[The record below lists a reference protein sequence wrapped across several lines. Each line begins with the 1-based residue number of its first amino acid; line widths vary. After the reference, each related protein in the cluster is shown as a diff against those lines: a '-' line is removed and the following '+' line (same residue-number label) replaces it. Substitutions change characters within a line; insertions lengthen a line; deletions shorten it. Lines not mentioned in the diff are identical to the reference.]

1 MTASVRRRTS
11 FSRTLLALAGVALLA
26 LLALTAVLLGSALT
40 EHSQTVGVDSH
51 GTAVSAV
58 GAVGEQGHVVPSA
71 HAIHQQPS
79 TRARGVAFAVLAAA
93 VVVGAGAFRR
103 LRFARTGR
111 PRTLRIAGL
120 PPGRAPP
127 IPRIA

>member
-11 FSRTLLALAGVALLA
+11 FSRTLFALAGVALLA

-40 EHSQTVGVDSH
+40 EHSQTVGVDAH
-51 GTAVSAV
+51 DTAIT
-58 GAVGEQGHVVPSA
+58 AVGEQGHVVPSA

-93 VVVGAGAFRR
+93 VVGGAGAFRR

-111 PRTLRIAGL
+111 PRTLRITGL

>member
-40 EHSQTVGVDSH
+40 EHSQPVGVDAH
-51 GTAVSAV
+51 GAEVA
-58 GAVGEQGHVVPSA
+58 AVGEHGHVVPSA

-93 VVVGAGAFRR
+93 VVIGAGAFRR
-103 LRFARTGR
+103 LLFARTGR
-111 PRTLRIAGL
+111 PRTLRITGL

>member
-1 MTASVRRRTS
+1 MTASARRRTS
-11 FSRTLLALAGVALLA
+11 FSRTLLALARVALLA
-26 LLALTAVLLGSALT
+26 LLALTAVLLGGALT
-40 EHSQTVGVDSH
+40 AHSQTVGVDAH
-51 GTAVSAV
+51 GTVVKAI
-58 GAVGEQGHVVPSA
+58 GEQGHVVPSA
-71 HAIHQQPS
+71 HAIHQQPA

-103 LRFARTGR
+103 LRFADTGR
-111 PRTLRIAGL
+111 PRTLRITGL

>member
-11 FSRTLLALAGVALLA
+11 FSRALATFAGVSLLA
-26 LLALTAVLLGSALT
+26 LLALAAAVLGTALT
-40 EHSQTVGVDSH
+40 EHGHTSGAEH
-51 GTAVSAV
+51 TAAIAAV
-58 GAVGEQGHVVPSA
+58 GDSGHSDPTI

-79 TRARGVAFAVLAAA
+79 THARSVAFAVLAAA
-93 VVVGAGAFRR
+93 VAVGAWAFRR

-111 PRTLRIAGL
+111 PRTLRITGL

-127 IPRIA
+127 ALRIV